1 MPGDREQRA
10 IRSERRRQ
18 RRQSRLRAGDGPKS
32 GPARRLREAARAA
45 ILRIGKDSRPFFD
58 GILARSSKIG
68 DPGFP
73 DPGFFPWVEELEAK
87 SEVIRKELERLLQDA
102 DMLPELRR
110 ISPDHDRIAS
120 ARWKA
125 FFLYGY
131 GHRVEL
137 GCRLCPE
144 TANALDGIPDL
155 ESAFF
160 SILLPGMHI
169 RKHRGPTK
177 SLLVGHLGVKV
188 PKEREKCVIRVDD
201 EIRSWEEGKVLMSD
215 DTHEHEVWND
225 TDEIRVVL
233 LLHVRRPLRFPGS
246 LVGSFI
252 FNAIR
257 SSPFVRDG
265 RKNLADWERQFQ
277 LRDPERAGSTPIN
290 RGNASAG

>member
-1 MPGDREQRA
+1 M
-10 IRSERRRQ
+10 RRQ
-18 RRQSRLRAGDGPKS
+18 RRQSRLRSGDGPERGLS
-32 GPARRLREAARAA
+32 RRLRGLGRAA
-45 ILRIGKDSRPFFD
+45 ILRIGKNSRPFFD
-58 GILARSSKIG
+58 GILARYSKIG
-68 DPGFP
+68 DAGFP
-73 DPGFFPWVEELEAK
+73 DPAHFPWIEELEAK
-87 SEVIRKELERLLQDA
+87 SEVIRKELEVLLQDA
-102 DMLPELRR
+102 NLLPELRK
-110 ISPDHDRIAS
+110 ISPDHDRIADS
-120 ARWKA
+120 DKWRA

-144 TANALDGIPDL
+144 TARALEGIPDL

-201 EIRSWEEGKVLMSD
+201 EIRSWEEGKILFLD

-225 TDEIRVVL
+225 TEEIRVVL

-257 SSPFVRDG
+257 SSPFVGDG
-265 RKNLADWERQFQ
+265 RKNLAEWEEQFQ
-277 LRDPERAGSTPIN
+277 RRE
-290 RGNASAG
+290 